1 VKSLR
6 AVEVA
11 MYELNKQ
18 EVIAVVAVLVVFA
31 ALAAFIISLE
41 FG

>member
-1 VKSLR
+1 
-6 AVEVA
+6 

-18 EVIAVVAVLVVFA
+18 EIIAVVAVLIVFA

-41 FG
+41 VG

>member
-1 VKSLR
+1 
-6 AVEVA
+6 

-18 EVIAVVAVLVVFA
+18 EFIAVVAVLIVFA

-41 FG
+41 VG

>member
-1 VKSLR
+1 
-6 AVEVA
+6 

-18 EVIAVVAVLVVFA
+18 EIIAIAAVLIVFA

>member
-1 VKSLR
+1 
-6 AVEVA
+6 

-18 EVIAVVAVLVVFA
+18 EIMAVVSVFIVFA

-41 FG
+41 VG